1 MRSRVI
7 VIGAGVAGLS
17 AAIRLAE
24 AGLDV
29 QIFEARDRIGGRV
42 WTEYSK
48 GAAFPI
54 ERGAEFVH
62 GKVDEIWRYQQPDRI
77 DLYEGKGS
85 RWCEEDGKLT
95 ICDFFEQISEVLD
108 KVSKH
113 SGPDISFQ
121 EFLDRLTDVQPQVRQ
136 RALNYVMGFHAGDP
150 RQIGVQAIRL
160 DTEAEESTEGDRTF
174 RIRQG
179 YGALLHLLESE
190 CTRLGVQISLN
201 HIVQRIDWEREGVR
215 VQTEASGTVNEV
227 AGECAIITLPLGVLQ
242 SREGDPGHVAF
253 VPPLQE
259 KEHALEKL
267 VLGHVRRVTLIFNEI
282 FWSEAGFVRRND
294 LADLQ
299 FLFSNDDFFPTW
311 WSYEPV
317 RAPILTA
324 WSPALK
330 SDRLAGKSEEEVAQI
345 ALSSLSKI
353 LDVSIEDLNRRLV
366 SAHSHD
372 WIADPFSRGAYSY
385 AKVGGVDC
393 FRELAQ
399 PLGNKLY
406 FAGEATESTGH
417 HATVHGAIASGERA
431 AKEVLDSLANLAP
444 LTSGRV

>member
-42 WTEYSK
+42 CTEYSK

-54 ERGAEFVH
+54 ELGAEFVH
-62 GKVDEIWRYQQPDRI
+62 GKVNEIWRYQQPGRI

-85 RWCEEDGKLT
+85 RWCEDDGKLT

-201 HIVQRIDWEREGVR
+201 DIVQRIDWEREGVR

-253 VPPLQE
+253 VPLLYE

-330 SDRLAGKSEEEVAQI
+330 YASASRPLQVPCSRHSCCI
-345 ALSSLSKI
+345 RRSL
-353 LDVSIEDLNRRLV
+353 
-366 SAHSHD
+366 
-372 WIADPFSRGAYSY
+372 G
-385 AKVGGVDC
+385 
-393 FRELAQ
+393 
-399 PLGNKLY
+399 
-406 FAGEATESTGH
+406 
-417 HATVHGAIASGERA
+417 
-431 AKEVLDSLANLAP
+431 
-444 LTSGRV
+444 